1 MGSDR
6 GAMRRGFAATV
17 LAVAIFAFAGRP
29 ARAQQGY
36 QKPPKAILDVLNAP
50 LTPQV
55 SVNRSRDVALLFT
68 PALYPPIAE
77 LAQPMLRLA
86 GLRINPA
93 NNGPHS
99 PPRYTN
105 LAIKRLADGAEK
117 RVALPGDAY
126 FGALMWSPDG
136 KRFIFTRMAAS
147 AWSSGSA
154 TRKLPRPA
162 RSPAWR

>member
-6 GAMRRGFAATV
+6 GTMRRGFAATV

-68 PALYPPIAE
+68 PALYPPIAD

-105 LAIKRLADGAEK
+105 LAIKRLVDGAEK

-136 KRFIFTRMAAS
+136 KRFTFTRDRKSTRLNSSHIQKSRMPSS
-147 AWSSGSA
+147 A
-154 TRKLPRPA
+154 
-162 RSPAWR
+162 